1 MWLRMEGHD
10 PDPAEVD
17 AFADR
22 LNEILRAGGTLQAV
36 QVYTLARPPAEN
48 YVSGVAE
55 PILRQIADTIA
66 ARTGLPVEV
75 FPSPT

>member
-1 MWLRMEGHD
+1 MWVRYEGRD
-10 PDPAEVD
+10 PPPAEVE

-22 LNEILRAGGTLQAV
+22 LNEILQASGTIQTV

-55 PILRQIADTIA
+55 PVLHRIADTIA
-66 ARTGLPVEV
+66 GRTRLPVEV
-75 FPSPT
+75 FGSPD